1 VPVIVLGA
9 KRDAGRVIAVRV
21 IIGEECMA
29 ADAEVPI
36 KLSAAVPIKKSMRF
50 VFIDNW
56 PF

>member
-1 VPVIVLGA
+1 MVLGA
-9 KRDAGRVIAVRV
+9 NRGAGRIIAGRVIIR
-21 IIGEECMA
+21 EECMA
-29 ADAEVPI
+29 ADATVAV

>member
-1 VPVIVLGA
+1 MPVIVLGA